1 MENRKLEMSDLMVSQ
16 FAPKTL
22 PSPLLT
28 HEHLGVKESF
38 FVKSGERIRMDIR
51 SGPCENSELS
61 IEIAGPEKEIFFDP
75 ENTKA
80 AVLTCGGLCPGLNDV
95 IRGIVKVLDEWYG
108 VDDVVGIRYGYNG
121 LSSNPFSPPVPLT
134 KEYVAD
140 IHMSGGTILGSSRG
154 NPPVALMVDN
164 LLNMGIDMLFCV
176 GGDGTLRGAHEIAKE
191 IMRRD
196 LNISVIG
203 IPKTIDNDV
212 PFVYRSFGFRTAV
225 AMARDALECAHIEA
239 KGAFNGVGIVK
250 IMGREAGFLTA
261 RSVCASGDADYCLI
275 PEMEFPLY
283 GKGGLLEHLRRHMKK
298 HGHHALI
305 AVAEGA
311 GRHLI
316 GDSGEKDASGNVRF
330 NDIGKFLKDEIC
342 KAFEAWNEV
351 VNVKYIDPSYLVR
364 SIPANSEDNIY
375 CADLA
380 RYAVDAAMSGKTD
393 MMIGYWHGTF
403 VNIPLG
409 ALGSKKRMSNECKL
423 WMAVLSSTE
432 QPIDWW

>member
-1 MENRKLEMSDLMVSQ
+1 
-16 FAPKTL
+16 
-22 PSPLLT
+22 
-28 HEHLGVKESF
+28 
-38 FVKSGERIRMDIR
+38 MDIR
-51 SGPCENSELS
+51 SNPGEDAELCL
-61 IEIAGPEKEIFFDP
+61 EVAGPEKEIFFDP

-80 AVLTCGGLCPGLNDV
+80 AILTCGGLCPGLNDV
-95 IRGIVKVLDEWYG
+95 IRGIVYFLDDWYS
-108 VDDVVGIRYGYNG
+108 VNDVIGIRYGYNG
-121 LSSNPFSPPVPLT
+121 LSSNPFSPPVQLT
-134 KEYVAD
+134 KEYVSD

-154 NPPVALMVDN
+154 NPPVSLMVDN

-191 IMRRD
+191 IIKRN

-261 RSVCASGDADYCLI
+261 RSVCASGDVDYCLI
-275 PEMEFPLY
+275 PEMEFPLH
-283 GKGGLLEHLRRHMKK
+283 GKGGLLEHLRRHLKK

-316 GDSGEKDASGNVRF
+316 GDTGEKDASGNVRF
-330 NDIGKFLKDEIC
+330 NDIGKFLKDEIS
-342 KAFEAWNEV
+342 KAFDSWNEV

-380 RYAVDAAMSGKTD
+380 RYAIDAAMSGKTD

-403 VNIPLG
+403 VNIPFG
-409 ALGSKKRMSNECKL
+409 AIGSKKRMTGDCKL